1 MPEPSQLLTPELYAA
16 EQRALRDCST
26 CQRFTLIRR
35 QLREFTGDA
44 MPRQDRERIEGA
56 LQVPED
62 LHRLTRHPRF
72 AAHQLAIV
80 RQRQDALRPA

>member
-1 MPEPSQLLTPELYAA
+1 MPDARLLTPELYAC

-35 QLREFTGDA
+35 HLREFTAGA
-44 MPRQDRERIEGA
+44 MPRQDRERIEAA
-56 LQVPED
+56 LAVPED
-62 LHRLTRHPRF
+62 LHRLVKHPRF